1 MSTIVQFES
10 RAGNLI
16 MFKEHAVPILKG
28 MGLSGEIPS
37 AILPDDIERALDL
50 IHECAFMKID
60 DHVDDNQNKARISQ
74 KTRALPL
81 IELLVRAQK
90 RKCEVIWR

>member
-1 MSTIVQFES
+1 
-10 RAGNLI
+10 
-16 MFKEHAVPILKG
+16 MFKEHAVPILKE

>member
-1 MSTIVQFES
+1 
-10 RAGNLI
+10 

-50 IHECAFMKID
+50 IHECAFMK
-60 DHVDDNQNKARISQ
+60 VDNNQNKVRISQ

-81 IELLVRAQK
+81 IELLVRARK